1 MGAFPVESIQMS
13 LCSICY
19 STFEGKGRTTLD
31 CGHEYHLRC
40 IVQWFSQKGG
50 RSCAVCRKPP
60 TENES
65 IHIEKSIDRF
75 VDGVTPLMFAVSAND
90 EDEVARYI
98 EDGNDV
104 NAVDSKGDPALVYSV
119 RNNYETVTRRLL
131 DAGADLT
138 PIGKLVNAHTPDGA
152 VSAACTFYSPS
163 CLTRA
168 LSMRVSAEGVTRAYD
183 IAVSKGYMDL
193 AYLLQIK
200 CDVLTR
206 RSRTV

>member
-1 MGAFPVESIQMS
+1 MS

-19 STFEGKGRTTLD
+19 SAFEGKGRTTLD

-50 RSCAVCRKPP
+50 RTCALCRKPP

-75 VDGVTPLMFAVSAND
+75 VDGVTPLMFAVSANN

-98 EDGNDV
+98 EDRHDV
-104 NAVDSKGDPALVYSV
+104 NAVDSEGDPALIYSV
-119 RNNYETVTRRLL
+119 SNHYETVTRRLL
-131 DAGADLT
+131 DAGADVT
-138 PIGKLVNAHTPDGA
+138 SIGKLVHAHTPDGA
-152 VSAACTFYSPS
+152 LWAACAFYSPS
-163 CLTRA
+163 CLSRV
-168 LSMRVSAEGVTRAYD
+168 LSMRVTLEGVKRAYD
-183 IAVSKGYMDL
+183 IAVSKSYMDL
-193 AYLLQIK
+193 AYLLLVK
-200 CDVLTR
+200 RDVLTR

>member
-1 MGAFPVESIQMS
+1 MS

-19 STFEGKGRTTLD
+19 SAFEGKGRTTLD

-50 RSCAVCRKPP
+50 RTCAVCRKPP

-75 VDGVTPLMFAVSAND
+75 VDGVTPLMFAVSANN

-98 EDGNDV
+98 EDGHDV
-104 NAVDSKGDPALVYSV
+104 NAVDSEGDPALIYSV
-119 RNNYETVTRRLL
+119 SNQYETVTRRLL
-131 DAGADLT
+131 DAGADVT
-138 PIGKLVNAHTPDGA
+138 PIGKLVHAYTPDGA
-152 VSAACTFYSPS
+152 LSAACAFYSPS

-168 LSMRVSAEGVTRAYD
+168 LSMRVTLEGVTRAYD
-183 IAVSKGYMDL
+183 IAVLKSYMDL
-193 AYLLQIK
+193 AYLLLVK
-200 CDVLTR
+200 RDVLTR
-206 RSRTV
+206 RSRRV